1 MLHVKVVLCC
11 RSLTAGGP
19 GGAYGQT
26 IAGRL
31 SAGNRGI
38 RAAQRNLWVACKMLY
53 FYGVVYVAGA

>member
-1 MLHVKVVLCC
+1 MLYE
-11 RSLTAGGP
+11 SDFAGGP

-38 RAAQRNLWVACKMLY
+38 RAAERNLWVACKMLC